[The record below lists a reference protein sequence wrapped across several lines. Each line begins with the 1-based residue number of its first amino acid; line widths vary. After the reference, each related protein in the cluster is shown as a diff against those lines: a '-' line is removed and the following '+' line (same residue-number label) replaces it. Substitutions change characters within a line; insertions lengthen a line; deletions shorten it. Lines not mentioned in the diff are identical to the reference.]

1 MRTLTLLVILGLLF
15 GCARESDIRKT
26 PLLAKAGQVSLLTLN
41 VAGLPDFLSS
51 QDYPR
56 ERMYG
61 ISHYANAYDVVAY
74 QEDFYYSA
82 ALDRHSRFPYIERAT
97 KWHKWSIWPWLR
109 KSGITI
115 QTPWAQIDPKF
126 HAYTTCDGY
135 SNHGSDC
142 WVPKGV
148 LCTRTVLPIK
158 VVMDVCSTHMD
169 AGGTKT
175 GWEVKGEQVEEYL
188 AFLPEPVTDEPYI
201 LVELGDYNMRPGHPF
216 MQRLTAGKEIV
227 ISERYGQADF
237 VEYNEVDYIMVT
249 SNELV
254 NVTTLDAGTAPEFNG
269 WSDHYGVFALIG
281 LDIVQ

>member
-1 MRTLTLLVILGLLF
+1 MRHLALLLVLGLLF
-15 GCARESDIRKT
+15 GCARESDKRKT
-26 PLLAKAGQVSLLTLN
+26 PLLAKEGQVSLLTLN

-61 ISHYANAYDVVAY
+61 IAHYANAYDVVAW
-74 QEDFYYSA
+74 QEDFYYSS
-82 ALDRHSRFPYIERAT
+82 ALDRHSRFLSRARGT
-97 KWHKWSIWPWLR
+97 KIHPWAVWPWLR

-115 QTPWAQIDPKF
+115 QVPWTIQDERF
-126 HAYTTCDGY
+126 HAYVTCDGY
-135 SNHGSDC
+135 FNNGSDC

-148 LCTRTVLPIK
+148 LCVRTVLPNT

-169 AGGTKT
+169 AGGTKD
-175 GWEVKGEQVEEYL
+175 GWEVKAEQVEEYVS
-188 AFLPEPVTDEPYI
+188 FLPEPVTDEPYI

-227 ISERYGQADF
+227 ISERYEQDHF
-237 VEYNEVDYIMVT
+237 VEFNEVDYIMVT
-249 SNELV
+249 SNSLV
-254 NVTTLDAGTAPEFNG
+254 NVTLIKAGTAPEFNG

-281 LDIVQ
+281 LDIR

>member
-1 MRTLTLLVILGLLF
+1 MRHLTLLLVLGLLF
-15 GCARESDIRKT
+15 GCARESDKRKT
-26 PLLAKAGQVSLLTLN
+26 HILSEEGQVSLLTLN
-41 VAGLPDFLSS
+41 VAGLPNFLSS

-61 ISHYANAYDVVAY
+61 IAHYANAYDVVAY

-82 ALDRHSRFPYIERAT
+82 DLDRHSRFSNRERGT
-97 KWHKWSIWPWLR
+97 KLHPWVIWPWLR
-109 KSGITI
+109 KAGITI
-115 QTPWAQIDPKF
+115 QAPWALEDDRF

-135 SNHGSDC
+135 FKHGSDC

-148 LCTRTVLPIK
+148 LCVRTVLPSR
-158 VVMDVCSTHMD
+158 VVMDVCTTHMD
-169 AGGTKT
+169 AGGTKR

-227 ISERYGQADF
+227 ISERYGQDNF
-237 VEYNEVDYIMVT
+237 DEYNEVDYIMVT

-254 NVTTLDAGTAPEFNG
+254 NVKTLDAGTAPEFNQ
-269 WSDHYGVFALIG
+269 WSDHYGVFALLG
-281 LDIVQ
+281 LEIVR